1 MFSNGYDS
9 SEYSGIAIDV
19 LNTGQSNSCKVGIQD
34 RSPELILLTTHAVNV
49 QKFIMDGCVI
59 HTQVLESLNI
69 C

>member
-34 RSPELILLTTHAVNV
+34 RSPELILLTTHAVDIRIYN
-49 QKFIMDGCVI
+49 GWLC
-59 HTQVLESLNI
+59 HSHAGT
-69 C
+69 